1 MAVSGHRRRP
11 VVALYERIA
20 DAVHDGTYPPG
31 STLPSEPKLAAELGV
46 SRPALREALLLL
58 QEDGLLSVRRG
69 VGRTVNDRP
78 PRRGFEQ
85 IQPLEELIGAGTP
98 LRVRAL
104 LRTIEEPTD
113 FTTQHLLAPAGAEL
127 RFWESLLTGE
137 GTAAALSHEWAA
149 PDELLDQVH
158 PEFAR
163 ALRAAEAGAGGGRTD
178 GGPDG
183 GGTPG
188 DARAG
193 TGGGTGSGAGRG
205 LGTAS
210 GGRTGAGTADG
221 RTTRHRPA
229 VSMLSVL
236 LGASRETALGAHSGI
251 TATLLGR
258 RRGEQLRRPADTPA
272 VLVTQ
277 IVRVGDTPVMAA
289 KHMLP
294 TGAPTLPVLQSH

>member
-1 MAVSGHRRRP
+1 MAVSGQRRRP

-58 QEDGLLSVRRG
+58 QEDGVLTVRRG

-78 PRRGFEQ
+78 PRRGFEHV
-85 IQPLEELIGAGTP
+85 QPLEELIGAGTP

-104 LRTIEEPTD
+104 LRTVEEPTD
-113 FTTQHLLAPAGAEL
+113 FTTQHLLAPARAEL
-127 RFWESLLTGE
+127 RFWESVLTGE

-149 PDELLDQVH
+149 PDELLDRVH

-163 ALRAAEAGAGGGRTD
+163 ALREAEPGTTAEAGGG
-178 GGPDG
+178 
-183 GGTPG
+183 
-188 DARAG
+188 A
-193 TGGGTGSGAGRG
+193 
-205 LGTAS
+205 
-210 GGRTGAGTADG
+210 
-221 RTTRHRPA
+221 A

-236 LGASRETALGAHSGI
+236 VGASRETALSAHSGI

-277 IVRVGDTPVMAA
+277 VVRVGETPVLAA

-294 TGAPTLPVLQSH
+294 TGAPALPVLQSH

>member
-1 MAVSGHRRRP
+1 MAVSGQRRRP

-58 QEDGLLSVRRG
+58 QEDGLLTVRRG

-78 PRRGFEQ
+78 PRRGFEHV
-85 IQPLEELIGAGTP
+85 QPLEELIGAGTP

-104 LRTIEEPTD
+104 LRTVEEPTD
-113 FTTQHLLAPAGAEL
+113 FTTQHLLAPARAEL
-127 RFWESLLTGE
+127 RFWESVLTGE

-149 PDELLDQVH
+149 PDELLDRVH

-163 ALRAAEAGAGGGRTD
+163 ALRATETGSRAEAGPLARTAGGSER
-178 GGPDG
+178 
-183 GGTPG
+183 
-188 DARAG
+188 
-193 TGGGTGSGAGRG
+193 
-205 LGTAS
+205 
-210 GGRTGAGTADG
+210 
-221 RTTRHRPA
+221 RPA

-236 LGASRETALGAHSGI
+236 VGASRETALSAHSGI

-258 RRGEQLRRPADTPA
+258 RRGDQLGRPADTPA

-277 IVRVGDTPVMAA
+277 VVRVGETPVLAA

-294 TGAPTLPVLQSH
+294 TGAPALPVLQSH

>member
-1 MAVSGHRRRP
+1 MAVSGQRRRP

-58 QEDGLLSVRRG
+58 QEDGVLTVRRG

-78 PRRGFEQ
+78 PRRGFEHV
-85 IQPLEELIGAGTP
+85 QPLEELIGAGTP

-104 LRTIEEPTD
+104 LRTVEEPTD
-113 FTTQHLLAPAGAEL
+113 FTTQHLLAPARAEL
-127 RFWESLLTGE
+127 RFWESVLTGE

-149 PDELLDQVH
+149 PDELLDRVH

-163 ALRAAEAGAGGGRTD
+163 ALREAEPGTTAEPGGA
-178 GGPDG
+178 
-183 GGTPG
+183 
-188 DARAG
+188 
-193 TGGGTGSGAGRG
+193 
-205 LGTAS
+205 
-210 GGRTGAGTADG
+210 
-221 RTTRHRPA
+221 A

-236 LGASRETALGAHSGI
+236 VGASRETALSAHSGI

-277 IVRVGDTPVMAA
+277 VVRVGETPVLAA

-294 TGAPTLPVLQSH
+294 TGAPALPVLQSH

>member
-1 MAVSGHRRRP
+1 MAVSGQRRRP

-58 QEDGLLSVRRG
+58 QEDGLLTVRRG

-78 PRRGFEQ
+78 PRRGFEHV
-85 IQPLEELIGAGTP
+85 QPLEELIGPGTP

-104 LRTIEEPTD
+104 LRTVEEPTD
-113 FTTQHLLAPAGAEL
+113 FTTQHLLAPARAEL
-127 RFWESLLTGE
+127 RFWESVLTGE
-137 GTAAALSHEWAA
+137 GTAAALSHEWATA
-149 PDELLDQVH
+149 DDLLDRVH

-163 ALRAAEAGAGGGRTD
+163 ALRAAEQG
-178 GGPDG
+178 
-183 GGTPG
+183 
-188 DARAG
+188 
-193 TGGGTGSGAGRG
+193 GAGRG
-205 LGTAS
+205 
-210 GGRTGAGTADG
+210 
-221 RTTRHRPA
+221 PA

-236 LGASRETALGAHSGI
+236 VGASRDTALSAHSGI

-258 RRGEQLRRPADTPA
+258 RRGEQLGRPADTPA

-277 IVRVGDTPVMAA
+277 VVRVGEVPVLAA

-294 TGAPTLPVLQSH
+294 TGAPALPVLHSH

>member
-1 MAVSGHRRRP
+1 MAVSGQRRRP

-58 QEDGLLSVRRG
+58 QEDGVLTVRRG

-78 PRRGFEQ
+78 PRRGFEHV
-85 IQPLEELIGAGTP
+85 QPLEELIGAGTP

-104 LRTIEEPTD
+104 LRTVEEPTD
-113 FTTQHLLAPAGAEL
+113 FTTQHLLAPARAEL
-127 RFWESLLTGE
+127 RFWESVLTGE

-149 PDELLDQVH
+149 PDELLDRVH

-163 ALRAAEAGAGGGRTD
+163 ALRAAEPGTAAEAGGG
-178 GGPDG
+178 
-183 GGTPG
+183 
-188 DARAG
+188 
-193 TGGGTGSGAGRG
+193 
-205 LGTAS
+205 
-210 GGRTGAGTADG
+210 
-221 RTTRHRPA
+221 PA

-236 LGASRETALGAHSGI
+236 VGASRETALSAHSGI

-277 IVRVGDTPVMAA
+277 VVRVGETPVLAA

-294 TGAPTLPVLQSH
+294 TGAPALPVLQSH

>member
-1 MAVSGHRRRP
+1 MAVSGQRRRP

-58 QEDGLLSVRRG
+58 QEDGVLTVRRG

-78 PRRGFEQ
+78 PRRGFEHV
-85 IQPLEELIGAGTP
+85 QPLEELIGAGAP

-104 LRTIEEPTD
+104 LRTVEEPTD
-113 FTTQHLLAPAGAEL
+113 FTTQHLLAPARAEL

-149 PDELLDQVH
+149 PDGLLDRVH

-163 ALRAAEAGAGGGRTD
+163 ALRETGPGA
-178 GGPDG
+178 
-183 GGTPG
+183 
-188 DARAG
+188 
-193 TGGGTGSGAGRG
+193 
-205 LGTAS
+205 
-210 GGRTGAGTADG
+210 
-221 RTTRHRPA
+221 A
-229 VSMLSVL
+229 VSMLAVL
-236 LGASRETALGAHSGI
+236 VGASRETALNAHSGI

-258 RRGEQLRRPADTPA
+258 RRGEQLDRPADTPA

-277 IVRVGDTPVMAA
+277 VVRVGETPILAA

-294 TGAPTLPVLQSH
+294 TGTVPLPVLQSH

>member
-1 MAVSGHRRRP
+1 MAVSGQRRRP

-58 QEDGLLSVRRG
+58 QEDGLLTVRRG

-78 PRRGFEQ
+78 PRRGFEHV
-85 IQPLEELIGAGTP
+85 QPLEELIGPGTP

-104 LRTIEEPTD
+104 LRTVEEPTD
-113 FTTQHLLAPAGAEL
+113 FTTQHLLAPARAEL
-127 RFWESLLTGE
+127 RFWESVLTGE
-137 GTAAALSHEWAA
+137 GTAAALSHEWATA
-149 PDELLDQVH
+149 DDLLDRVH

-163 ALRAAEAGAGGGRTD
+163 ALRAAEQG
-178 GGPDG
+178 
-183 GGTPG
+183 
-188 DARAG
+188 
-193 TGGGTGSGAGRG
+193 GAGRG
-205 LGTAS
+205 
-210 GGRTGAGTADG
+210 
-221 RTTRHRPA
+221 PA

-236 LGASRETALGAHSGI
+236 VGASRDTALSAHSGI
-251 TATLLGR
+251 TAMLLGR
-258 RRGEQLRRPADTPA
+258 RRGDQLGRPADTPA

-277 IVRVGDTPVMAA
+277 VVRVGEVPVLAA

-294 TGAPTLPVLQSH
+294 TGAPALPVLHSH

>member
-1 MAVSGHRRRP
+1 MAVSGQRRRP

-58 QEDGLLSVRRG
+58 QEDGVLTVRRG

-78 PRRGFEQ
+78 PRRGFEHV
-85 IQPLEELIGAGTP
+85 QPLEELIGGGSP

-104 LRTIEEPTD
+104 LRTVEEPTD
-113 FTTQHLLAPAGAEL
+113 FTTQHLLAPARAEL
-127 RFWESLLTGE
+127 RFWESVLTGE

-149 PDELLDQVH
+149 PDELLDRTH

-163 ALRAAEAGAGGGRTD
+163 ALRAAETGGATESGPGAGEDR
-178 GGPDG
+178 
-183 GGTPG
+183 GT
-188 DARAG
+188 ARA
-193 TGGGTGSGAGRG
+193 SGPGPARG
-205 LGTAS
+205 PS
-210 GGRTGAGTADG
+210 
-221 RTTRHRPA
+221 

-236 LGASRETALGAHSGI
+236 VGASRETALSAHSGI

-258 RRGEQLRRPADTPA
+258 RRGEQLGRPADTPA

-277 IVRVGDTPVMAA
+277 VVRVGETPVLAA

-294 TGAPTLPVLQSH
+294 TGAPALPVLQSH

>member
-104 LRTIEEPTD
+104 LRTVEEPTD

-163 ALRAAEAGAGGGRTD
+163 ALRTAAPSADTGGA
-178 GGPDG
+178 PDG

-188 DARAG
+188 VARAG
-193 TGGGTGSGAGRG
+193 TGGGSSSGTGPGAGGSGG
-205 LGTAS
+205 
-210 GGRTGAGTADG
+210 TGAGTADG
-221 RTTRHRPA
+221 RTTRHGPA

-277 IVRVGDTPVMAA
+277 VVRVGDTPVMAA

-294 TGAPTLPVLQSH
+294 TGAPTLPILQSH